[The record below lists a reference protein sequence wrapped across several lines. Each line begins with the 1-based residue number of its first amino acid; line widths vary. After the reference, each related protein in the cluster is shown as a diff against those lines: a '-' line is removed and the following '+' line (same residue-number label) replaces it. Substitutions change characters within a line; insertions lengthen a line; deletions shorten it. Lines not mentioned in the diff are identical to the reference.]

1 MKSRNSYRMM
11 QDGVTLSEL
20 AITVAMVGIL
30 AVIAAPG
37 MSRFMQ
43 KAQLEDAL
51 LRLQGALR
59 ETQNEA
65 IRRSQTCSLTIPS
78 GIDQSVTGNCLVTGD
93 RPLKG
98 IQTLHRNSSS
108 GEAWTVTFDSRGRN
122 RDFINTGTAVLSI
135 PGQPHVSPKCLVLS
149 VGIGLHRIGEY
160 DGDLDDTLN
169 AGDCRSS

>member
-1 MKSRNSYRMM
+1 MKSQDSHWIK

-20 AITVAMVGIL
+20 VITVAMVGIM
-30 AVIAAPG
+30 AAIAAPG

-93 RPLKG
+93 RPLNG
-98 IQTLHRNSSS
+98 IQVLHRNSDSV
-108 GEAWTVTFDSRGRN
+108 GNWTVTFDARGRN
-122 RDFINTGTAVLSI
+122 RDFDNTGTAVLSI
-135 PGQPHVSPKCLVLS
+135 PGRPHVSPKCLVLS

-169 AGDCRSS
+169 AGDCKSS